1 MNVGHFGSR
10 GLTLDWTHTQ
20 NDSGT
25 ARWPGGMTPQ
35 PRSSLFTGVSAGRRH
50 PETTCG
56 GVSGGVSGVVSR
68 VRSGE
73 LFWVS
78 GHADTHTPL

>member
-35 PRSSLFTGVSAGRRH
+35 PRSSLFTGVSAGGRH

-56 GVSGGVSGVVSR
+56 GVSGVVGG